1 MAAPLRCTQHR
12 NVLLPN
18 RNFNYSRTALP
29 IVQPAISIWPPP
41 RRRGRTRVLPATP
54 SINALVIALGLVLAI
69 GVNCFDVEKSLTSP
83 GSNSLKT
90 RSPLLAS
97 PHTDTVSGLSGNELY
112 RPAPPDMPIP
122 NRLNLVLVALVFA
135 SSLGLLWLGSY
146 VDGWLLVLGLGI
158 VFSFVA
164 VTNYAL
170 LHEATHGNLHSC
182 PRCNYVLGVLTGL
195 LFPIPFDM
203 IRTTHQGHHLRNR
216 TDFEM
221 FDLYYAHDNRFVK
234 WVQWYGIL
242 CGFFWPWIPLGALLF
257 ACCPSVLRARVF
269 RQARSS
275 RHLLGDIQAGEIR
288 AIRWQVLLIIAS
300 AGAAFWL
307 LDLRW
312 QSVLMFY
319 GCFSVN
325 WSTRQYVG
333 HAFTKRD
340 VLDGA
345 WNLRAS
351 WWMSLILLRG
361 EYDLN
366 HHRHPE
372 VSWYYLP
379 RLSRP
384 DEPRLGYWR
393 QYWRQWRGPR
403 PATEPAPETLQ
414 SLPLTLHG

>member
-1 MAAPLRCTQHR
+1 
-12 NVLLPN
+12 
-18 RNFNYSRTALP
+18 
-29 IVQPAISIWPPP
+29 
-41 RRRGRTRVLPATP
+41 
-54 SINALVIALGLVLAI
+54 VLASS
-69 GVNCFDVEKSLTSP
+69 SLD
-83 GSNSLKT
+83 
-90 RSPLLAS
+90 A
-97 PHTDTVSGLSGNELY
+97 VA
-112 RPAPPDMPIP
+112 RPSDRGWHRLPPPDMPIP
-122 NRLNLVLVALVFA
+122 NRLNLVLVLVVFTL
-135 SSLGLLWLGSY
+135 SLSLLWLGSQ
-146 VDGWLLVLGLGI
+146 VDDWPWVLGLGI
-158 VFSFVA
+158 VFSFVQ

-170 LHEATHGNLHSC
+170 LHEAAHGNLHSC
-182 PRCNYVLGVLTGL
+182 ARCNYALGVLTGL
-195 LFPIPFDM
+195 LFPIPFAM

-221 FDLYYAHDNRFVK
+221 FDLYYPHDNRFVK

-242 CGFFWPWIPLGALLF
+242 CGFFWPWIPVGAVLF
-257 ACCPSVLRARVF
+257 ASCPGVLRAKVF

-288 AIRWQVLLIIAS
+288 AIRWQVLLIALA
-300 AGAAFWL
+300 AGVAFWL

-312 QSVLMFY
+312 PNVLIFY
-319 GCFSVN
+319 ACFSFN

-333 HAFTKRD
+333 HAFTRRD

-379 RLSRP
+379 RLSGP
-384 DEPRLGYWR
+384 DEPRLSYWR

-414 SLPLTLHG
+414 SLPLTIHG